1 MITVNNNKVIY
12 VFKSKM
18 EAVQNVKLGE
28 VFKVMTNDCFYQQIT
43 NEEQVLEEID
53 YDLINPATGP
63 IFIEG
68 AEKGDLL
75 KVKVLD
81 IEVSDKGI
89 SMAVPGEGVLGS
101 EEFNSIV
108 KVIPIEDGNAKLFGL
123 HIPVVP
129 MIGVIGLAPAEKDGD
144 WGTASPW
151 KHGGNMDTSEI
162 KKGSILYLPVNQTG
176 ALLAL
181 GDLHAAMGDGELCFT
196 GLEIP
201 GVVTLEVDV
210 IKDTHI
216 EWPLLETEKETMVIA
231 SGDNIEQAISNGTKE
246 VVHYLMWNLKLKFEE
261 AYLLSSLVS
270 NVKVSQV
277 VDPKKTIRI
286 SIPKNILSTEM
297 LIRNLR

>member
-1 MITVNNNKVIY
+1 
-12 VFKSKM
+12 M
-18 EAVQNVKLGE
+18 EAAQNVRPGE

-43 NEEQVLEEID
+43 DEHQILEEID

-101 EEFNSIV
+101 EEFNSMV
-108 KVIPIEDGNAKLFGL
+108 KVIPIENGNAKLFGL
-123 HIPVVP
+123 DIPVVP
-129 MIGVIGLAPAEKDGD
+129 MIGVIGVAPAEKDGD

-162 KKGSILYLPVNQTG
+162 KKGSILYFPVNQTG

-201 GVVTLEVDV
+201 GIVTLEVDI
-210 IKDTHI
+210 IKDKHL
-216 EWPLLETEKETMVIA
+216 EWPLLETPLETMVIA
-231 SGDNIEQAISNGTKE
+231 SGDSIEEAIVNGSKE
-246 VVHYLMWNLKLKFEE
+246 IVHYLMWNF
-261 AYLLSSLVS
+261 SL
-270 NVKVSQV
+270 NF
-277 VDPKKTIRI
+277 KKHIC
-286 SIPKNILSTEM
+286 
-297 LIRNLR
+297 

>member
-1 MITVNNNKVIY
+1 MITVDNNKVIY
-12 VFKSKM
+12 VFKNKM
-18 EAVQNVKLGE
+18 EAVQNVKPGE

-81 IEVSDKGI
+81 IDVSDKGI

-101 EEFNSIV
+101 EQFNSIV
-108 KVIPIEDGNAKLFGL
+108 KVIPIKDGNAKLFGL
-123 HIPVVP
+123 DIPVVP
-129 MIGVIGLAPAEKDGD
+129 MIGVIGVAPAEKDGD

-162 KKGSILYLPVNQTG
+162 KKGNTLYFPVNQTG

-201 GVVTLEVDV
+201 GIVTLEVDV
-210 IKDTHI
+210 IKNKHM
-216 EWPLLETEKETMVIA
+216 EWPLLETDKESMVIA
-231 SGDNIEQAISNGTKE
+231 SGNNIEQAIANGSKE
-246 VVHYLMWNLKLKFEE
+246 IVKYLMWNFDLKFEE
-261 AYLLSSLVS
+261 AYLLASLIS
-270 NVKVSQV
+270 DIKISQV
-277 VDPKKTIRI
+277 VDPKKTVRI
-286 SIPKNILSTEM
+286 SIPTNILSTEM
-297 LIRNLR
+297 LIRNLK